1 MKGLLVITF
10 ILFCVPH
17 DRWSDMLH
25 GLYRCVLGRFDVIQG
40 WSECV
45 FSPSAEYGG
54 PAADLVGSSWKTRV
68 AAAGTDDPSSD
79 PNGPAMPR
87 LTSLFQMG

>member
-1 MKGLLVITF
+1 
-10 ILFCVPH
+10 
-17 DRWSDMLH
+17 
-25 GLYRCVLGRFDVIQG
+25 VIQG

-54 PAADLVGSSWKTRV
+54 PGVDLVGSSWKTRV
-68 AAAGTDDPSSD
+68 ATAGTDDLSSG

-87 LTSLFQMG
+87 LTGLSQMG